1 MSPESQVLSGPTS
14 VQLMNTMISFLKYG
28 DSTCYGGFG
37 SRKKQSNCRVG
48 ESTGISY
55 DPMQNGIVTARGIVD
70 DLSTLLTSGRLDETK
85 RQVIQEAYE
94 DTITRGKSTKEALI
108 NAQQLIVA
116 SPEFHSTNLGHT
128 IGQPRGSS
136 AIPAPTN
143 IPYKAVILV
152 MLPGGYDSFNVLV
165 PKECE
170 VTGLDGKTVRDQYV
184 QQRGAVGFNE
194 GAGEFDLDIDA
205 TGSNQ
210 PCSRFAVHDELKI
223 VKDLYDTGDLAFFAN
238 AGIINNPGVS
248 SPMERFLFLSLV
260 SSLDLHK
267 FVFFNV

>member
-1 MSPESQVLSGPTS
+1 MVSPESQVLSGPTS

-28 DSTCYGGFG
+28 ASACYGGFG
-37 SRKKQSNCRVG
+37 SKDSKNCRIG
-48 ESTGISY
+48 AMTWIGSTSY
-55 DPMQNGIVTARGIVD
+55 DPMQNGIVTAQGIVD
-70 DLSTLLTSGRLDETK
+70 DLSTLLTSGRLEEKK
-85 RQVIQEAYE
+85 RQVIKEAYE

-128 IGQPRGSS
+128 IDEPRASS
-136 AIPAPTN
+136 AMPAPTN

-170 VTGLDGKTVRDQYV
+170 VVGMDGKTVRDQYKE
-184 QQRGAVGFNE
+184 QRGAVGFDE
-194 GAGEFDLDIDA
+194 EAGEFDLGIDA

-248 SPMERFLFLSLV
+248 SQMERFLSLFV
-260 SSLDLHK
+260 CSLYLLR
-267 FVFFNV
+267 